1 MTTTPTIPT
10 AGTVPTVP
18 AAKKRLAPR
27 PTHAQIAQAQRDH
40 YEPQLQ
46 TLAEEINALRDELD
60 AARAT
65 LAKVRGS
72 WVYAVQYWATG
83 KE

>member
-1 MTTTPTIPT
+1 MTTTP
-10 AGTVPTVP
+10 
-18 AAKKRLAPR
+18 KKRTAPR
-27 PTHAQIAQAQRDH
+27 LSHADIIHAQQAV

-65 LAKVRGS
+65 LAKVEGS
-72 WVYAVQYWATG
+72 WITALRYWAKG
-83 KE
+83 RV

>member
-1 MTTTPTIPT
+1 MTDTTTPTPT
-10 AGTVPTVP
+10 PAK

-46 TLAEEINALRDELD
+46 TLADEINALRDELD

-65 LAKVRGS
+65 LAKVRAS
-72 WVYAVQYWATG
+72 WVYAVQYWAKG
-83 KE
+83 EI

>member
-1 MTTTPTIPT
+1 MTDTP
-10 AGTVPTVP
+10 
-18 AAKKRLAPR
+18 KKRSAPR
-27 PTHAQIAQAQRDH
+27 LSHAEIIQAQKAY

-65 LAKVRGS
+65 LAKVRKS
-72 WVYAVQYWATG
+72 WVYAVQYWAKG
-83 KE
+83 EI

>member
-1 MTTTPTIPT
+1 MTTMNDTTTTP
-10 AGTVPTVP
+10 AK
-18 AAKKRLAPR
+18 AAKKRTAQRL
-27 PTHAQIAQAQRDH
+27 THADIIHAQQAI

-46 TLAEEINALRDELD
+46 TLADEINALRDELD

-72 WVYAVQYWATG
+72 WVYAVQYWAKG
-83 KE
+83 D

>member
-1 MTTTPTIPT
+1 MTDTTIPT

-18 AAKKRLAPR
+18 TAKKRLAPR

-72 WVYAVQYWATG
+72 WVYALQYRATG

>member
-1 MTTTPTIPT
+1 MTNTTPASTTP
-10 AGTVPTVP
+10 AK

-27 PTHAQIAQAQRDH
+27 PTHAQIAQAQRDY

-46 TLAEEINALRDELD
+46 TLADEINALRDELD

-72 WVYAVQYWATG
+72 WTYAVQYWATG